1 MKKLHFKNQN
11 EEEGLRMTKGE
22 KYYQGLLDQKCIT
35 QHLITSL
42 DMAFD
47 LVLTNEGQKFKNF
60 LTRRLMKVNDAIAAY
75 ELDVNDIRP
84 RDKVKLF

>member
-1 MKKLHFKNQN
+1 
-11 EEEGLRMTKGE
+11 MTKGE
-22 KYYQGLLDQKCIT
+22 KYYQGLLDQKRIT

-47 LVLTNEGQKFKNF
+47 LVLTHEGQKFKNF

-75 ELDVNDIRP
+75 ELDVNDIKP